1 MSKSFS
7 EAFREVTGGS
17 WLDDLAR
24 ESLSAAGE
32 KFGGDEPPQITVT
45 KASAWLPVSEE
56 LAMDA
61 GIIPDTRPR
70 PALRKRLRWKAAA
83 ARERAARRAYRLIA
97 GDWPYEPD
105 PYDD

>member
-1 MSKSFS
+1 VS
-7 EAFREVTGGS
+7 
-17 WLDDLAR
+17 DDL
-24 ESLSAAGE
+24 GE
-32 KFGGDEPPQITVT
+32 KLAAYLREEGPWAGIPPTAAERDAGREIQFTVT
-45 KASAWLPVSEE
+45 KTSAWLPVSEE
-56 LAMDA
+56 ILMDE

-83 ARERAARRAYRLIA
+83 ARERAARRAYRVIA